1 MKKLFFVVAIA
12 AVGLWGCKG
21 KMGGSVS
28 LKTFD
33 DSLSYFVGTSMRGN
47 VDKDLAELGIKL
59 NSGLACRAFMD
70 GADTSKATLKKAD
83 MMKVFAHFQD
93 LMRQKKEGKL
103 TVPVVTAAKE
113 NTDIPSSVSLK
124 TFDDSIS
131 YFVGG
136 SMRGNV
142 DKDLMQIGV
151 KINEEITCRGFM
163 DAIDTSKVLLKKE
176 GVKKVMDGYQSRMTK
191 KQEEAGKGNKEAGDK
206 YLAEN
211 KTKEGVKTTASGLQY
226 KVIKSGAGASPA
238 GDDMVKVHYKG
249 TLIGGKVFDSS
260 YDRGQPA
267 EFGVKQVIPGWTEA
281 LQMMKV
287 GDKWELAIPG
297 DLAYGM
303 QAPPEIGPNQ
313 TLLFEV
319 ELLEIKK
326 GAAKQPAQQGG
337 GQQISPEQLEE
348 LKKQMEQQKQG
359 K

>member
-1 MKKLFFVVAIA
+1 
-12 AVGLWGCKG
+12 
-21 KMGGSVS
+21 
-28 LKTFD
+28 
-33 DSLSYFVGTSMRGN
+33 MRGN
-47 VDKDLAELGIKL
+47 VDKDLADLGIKL
-59 NSGLACRAFMD
+59 NSGIACRAFID
-70 GADTSKATLKKAD
+70 GADTSKSVLKKAD
-83 MMKVFAHFQD
+83 MMKVFARFQA
-93 LMRQKKEGKL
+93 LMQQKKEGKL
-103 TVPVVTAAKE
+103 TAPIVTPSKE

-124 TFDDSIS
+124 TFDDSMS

-142 DKDLMQIGV
+142 DRDLKQIGV
-151 KINEEITCRGFM
+151 KINDDIACRGFM
-163 DAIDTSKVLLKKE
+163 DGIDTAKVVLKKDA
-176 GVKKVMDGYQSRMTK
+176 VKKVMDGYQSRMTK

-226 KVIKSGAGASPA
+226 KVIKSGTGASPK
-238 GDDMVKVHYKG
+238 GDDMVKVDYKG

-287 GDKWELAIPG
+287 GDKWELAIPS

-313 TLLFEV
+313 ALLFEV
-319 ELLEIKK
+319 ELLGITKDGAKK
-326 GAAKQPAQQGG
+326 PASPEG
-337 GQQISPEQLEE
+337 GQQITPEQMEQI
-348 LKKQMEQQKQG
+348 KKQMQQQGGKQ
-359 K
+359 

>member
-1 MKKLFFVVAIA
+1 MKKLLFVAAIA

-33 DSLSYFVGTSMRGN
+33 DSLSYFVGMSMRGN
-47 VDKDLAELGIKL
+47 VDKDLGDLGIKL
-59 NSGLACRAFMD
+59 NSGIACRAFVD
-70 GADTSKATLKKAD
+70 GADTSKAVLKKAD
-83 MMKVFAHFQD
+83 MMKVFARFQG
-93 LMRQKKEGKL
+93 LMQQKKEGKL
-103 TVPVVTAAKE
+103 TAPVVTPSKE
-113 NTDIPSSVSLK
+113 NTDIPSSASLK

-142 DKDLMQIGV
+142 DRDLTQIGV
-151 KINEEITCRGFM
+151 KINDDLACRGFM
-163 DAIDTSKVLLKKE
+163 DAIDTAKVVLKKD
-176 GVKKVMDGYQSRMTK
+176 GIKKVMDGYQSRMTK
-191 KQEEAGKGNKEAGDK
+191 KQEEAGKGNKEAGEK

-226 KVIKSGAGASPA
+226 KVIKSGAGAMPS
-238 GDDMVKVHYKG
+238 GDDMVKVNYKG
-249 TLIGGKVFDSS
+249 TLISGKVFDSS

-287 GDKWELAIPG
+287 GDKWELAIPSN
-297 DLAYGM
+297 LAYGE
-303 QAPPEIGPNQ
+303 QAPPEIGPGQ

-326 GAAKQPAQQGG
+326 GAAKKTEQP
-337 GQQISPEQLEE
+337 QISPEQMEE
-348 LKKQMEQQKQG
+348 IKKQMEQK